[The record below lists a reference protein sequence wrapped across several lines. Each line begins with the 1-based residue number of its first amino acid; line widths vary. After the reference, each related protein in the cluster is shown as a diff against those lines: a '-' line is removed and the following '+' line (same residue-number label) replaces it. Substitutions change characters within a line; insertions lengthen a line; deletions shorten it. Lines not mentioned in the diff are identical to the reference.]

1 MLSPVILQLRLFA
14 LYNLNMKVLALM
26 GGVFITMF
34 CASTA
39 IMVIA
44 LLNIKGT
51 PFISVHHGSYC
62 RADTLPLSPSCG
74 RHHHRLFILRAAQFA

>member
-1 MLSPVILQLRLFA
+1 MSLPVILQLRLFA

-26 GGVFITMF
+26 GSVFITMV

-44 LLNIKGT
+44 LRNIKGT
-51 PFISVHHGSYC
+51 PLLLVRHGTC
-62 RADTLPLSPSCG
+62 CHADTLHSSRSLG
-74 RHHHRLFILRAAQFA
+74 RYHHRLFILCAAQFA